1 MTIMD
6 NLFGNKKKLIQE
18 NKVLKQEVENLHK
31 EIDSLNSKYENIR
44 KIRANEN
51 TAASF
56 CNWSYINYYF
66 RDDFEE
72 KFMEM
77 VENLPKESKNYFKWL
92 FLRSLAINYNR
103 RETLFFDDELEKQK
117 QWTDFKINNVSED
130 KIGKY
135 NFKGGYNLHGFID
148 LNLSKEDKNFLKNKD
163 IIDAGAFTG
172 DTAIPLSEVT
182 HKNVFAFEPFEESF
196 KLLKENV
203 GRNNISNIKPVN
215 KSLGNI
221 NGERSLYLA
230 NDNFQGITSDSNLR
244 KYMEELKVQEV
255 TVDQFVKENNLDV
268 GLITIDV
275 EGAEKD
281 LLSGAVETIK
291 SQKPMLFISIY
302 HSVEDFFEIKPWI
315 ENLDLGYKFEIIKE
329 QPWTFIADT
338 ILKCKIDDE

>member
-1 MTIMD
+1 MC
-6 NLFGNKKKLIQE
+6 
-18 NKVLKQEVENLHK
+18 
-31 EIDSLNSKYENIR
+31 IR
-44 KIRANEN
+44 
-51 TAASF
+51 
-56 CNWSYINYYF
+56 
-66 RDDFEE
+66 D
-72 KFMEM
+72 
-77 VENLPKESKNYFKWL
+77 
-92 FLRSLAINYNR
+92 
-103 RETLFFDDELEKQK
+103 
-117 QWTDFKINNVSED
+117 
-130 KIGKY
+130 
-135 NFKGGYNLHGFID
+135 
-148 LNLSKEDKNFLKNKD
+148 
-163 IIDAGAFTG
+163 
-172 DTAIPLSEVT
+172 
-182 HKNVFAFEPFEESF
+182 
-196 KLLKENV
+196 
-203 GRNNISNIKPVN
+203 RNNISNIKPVN

-244 KYMEELKVQEV
+244 KYTEELKVQEV

>member
-1 MTIMD
+1 MI
-6 NLFGNKKKLIQE
+6 LRK
-18 NKVLKQEVENLHK
+18 
-31 EIDSLNSKYENIR
+31 NSR
-44 KIRANEN
+44 
-51 TAASF
+51 
-56 CNWSYINYYF
+56 
-66 RDDFEE
+66 
-72 KFMEM
+72 
-77 VENLPKESKNYFKWL
+77 KWL
-92 FLRSLAINYNR
+92 KIYLKNQKTTLNGFLRSLAINYNR

-148 LNLSKEDKNFLKNKD
+148 LNLSKEDKNFLENKD

-203 GRNNISNIKPVN
+203 EINNISNIKPVN

-244 KYMEELKVQEV
+244 KYTEELKVQEV

-281 LLSGAVETIK
+281 LLSGAIETIK

-329 QPWTFIADT
+329 QPWTFIVDT
-338 ILKCKIDDE
+338 ILKCKINDG

>member
-1 MTIMD
+1 MN

-117 QWTDFKINNVSED
+117 QWEDFKINNVYDD

-135 NFKGGYNLHGFID
+135 NFKGGYNLHGFMD
-148 LNLSKEDKNFLKNKD
+148 LNLSKEDKNFLENKD

-172 DTAIPLSEVT
+172 DTAIPLLI
-182 HKNVFAFEPFEESF
+182 KMF
-196 KLLKENV
+196 LLLNHL
-203 GRNNISNIKPVN
+203 
-215 KSLGNI
+215 KSLLN
-221 NGERSLYLA
+221 Y
-230 NDNFQGITSDSNLR
+230 
-244 KYMEELKVQEV
+244 
-255 TVDQFVKENNLDV
+255 
-268 GLITIDV
+268 
-275 EGAEKD
+275 
-281 LLSGAVETIK
+281 
-291 SQKPMLFISIY
+291 
-302 HSVEDFFEIKPWI
+302 
-315 ENLDLGYKFEIIKE
+315 
-329 QPWTFIADT
+329 
-338 ILKCKIDDE
+338 

>member
-1 MTIMD
+1 M
-6 NLFGNKKKLIQE
+6 
-18 NKVLKQEVENLHK
+18 
-31 EIDSLNSKYENIR
+31 
-44 KIRANEN
+44 
-51 TAASF
+51 
-56 CNWSYINYYF
+56 
-66 RDDFEE
+66 
-72 KFMEM
+72 
-77 VENLPKESKNYFKWL
+77 
-92 FLRSLAINYNR
+92 
-103 RETLFFDDELEKQK
+103 
-117 QWTDFKINNVSED
+117 
-130 KIGKY
+130 
-135 NFKGGYNLHGFID
+135 D
-148 LNLSKEDKNFLKNKD
+148 LNLSKEDKNFLENKD

-203 GRNNISNIKPVN
+203 EINNISNIKPVN

-244 KYMEELKVQEV
+244 KYTEELKVQEV

>member
-77 VENLPKESKNYFKWL
+77 IENLPKESKNYFKWL

-117 QWTDFKINNVSED
+117 QWEDFKINNVYND

-203 GRNNISNIKPVN
+203 ERNNISNIKPVN

-244 KYMEELKVQEV
+244 KYTEELKVQEV

-302 HSVEDFFEIKPWI
+302 HSAEDFFEIKPWI

-338 ILKCKIDDE
+338 ILKCKISND